1 MFTSAGF
8 NEIKPVYANLN
19 TNMFKIE
26 GFQLPQPVGEGFTVR
41 NTHAFQ
47 LILNIFNKVK

>member
-1 MFTSAGF
+1 
-8 NEIKPVYANLN
+8 
-19 TNMFKIE
+19 MFKIE

-47 LILNIFNKVK
+47 LLLNIFNKVNTIFFFFFKIDSNLISI